1 MLTPRTEQGSIKR
14 VIVRATE
21 TSISGSILVAP
32 DLFSDSRGYFLE
44 TWQTRSYSA
53 ADLPFI
59 FVQDNFSNSHRNVL
73 RGLHYQIGHAAQ
85 GKLVWVS
92 SGIVFDVVVD
102 LRRSSPT
109 FGKWEGH
116 RLSADTHQ
124 QLWIPPGCAHG
135 FLSLTESTM
144 FHYKCTHFY
153 DPDSERTLLWND
165 PDLAIDWPLVDGY
178 PPIVSERDRAGLSF
192 ATCAKFD

>member
-1 MLTPRTEQGSIKR
+1 
-14 VIVRATE
+14 VRAIQ
-21 TSISGSILVAP
+21 TSISGSMLVAP
-32 DLFSDSRGYFLE
+32 HLFADSRGYFLE

-53 ADLPFI
+53 ADLPFS
-59 FVQDNFSNSHRNVL
+59 FVQDNCSSSQRNVL

-102 LRRSSPT
+102 LRRSSPS

-124 QLWIPPGCAHG
+124 QLWIPAGCAHG
-135 FLSLTESTM
+135 FLALTESTM
-144 FHYKCTHFY
+144 FHYKCTNFY
-153 DPDSERTLLWND
+153 DPASERTLLWND
-165 PDLAIDWPLVDGY
+165 PDLAIDWPLFENL
-178 PPIVSERDRAGLSF
+178 PPIVSERDRAGLPFS
-192 ATCAKFD
+192 TCAKFD